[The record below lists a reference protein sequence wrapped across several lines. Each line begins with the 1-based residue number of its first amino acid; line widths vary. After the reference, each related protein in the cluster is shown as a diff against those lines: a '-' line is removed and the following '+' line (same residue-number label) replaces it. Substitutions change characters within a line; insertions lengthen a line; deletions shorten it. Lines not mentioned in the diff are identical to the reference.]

1 MAFNPQEQGQILQQ
15 HADTRGNQL
24 DAAFWTKVAEVVNSN
39 KGSIN
44 TVDKK
49 INFPTS
55 SLHSKDD
62 LWNKYLDLAQ
72 RQGVRP
78 DYAKFAQTYQMF
90 KTEDDNKLTNLINAA
105 EALGL
110 SKNNIKKSIEDS
122 AKERLT
128 QQMLSGDPDFQA
140 LYGDYLT
147 PQKSFSDIWGDRWE
161 NLPKNIKEW
170 YAENPDLG
178 MALNIGGGL
187 AAGYGGYR
195 GINALRNRGATTPP
209 VTTSVAKGYRGP
221 TKSTLTK
228 GYQKYLQDYEG
239 PRKNRKSREVW
250 EKEFKAKHKANSIA
264 KKSKATVKKPTTSL
278 SKRIITPASRIAKAA
293 SRRFLYPL
301 MALDFIKDSFSG
313 E

>member
-1 MAFNPQEQGQILQQ
+1 MAFNPQEPGQILQQ
-15 HADTRGNQL
+15 HADTRSNQL
-24 DAAFWTKVAEVVNSN
+24 DATFWTKVAEVVNSN

-78 DYAKFAQTYQMF
+78 DYAKFEQTYQMF

-110 SKNNIKKSIEDS
+110 SKSDIKKSIEDS

-128 QQMLSGDPDFQA
+128 QQMLSGDPEFQS

-147 PQKSFSDIWGDRWE
+147 PQKSFTGIWGDRIK
-161 NLPKNIKEW
+161 NLPKNIREW
-170 YAENPDLG
+170 AAENPDLAA
-178 MALNIGGGL
+178 ALGISVTAG
-187 AAGYGGYR
+187 AGYGGYKWWQGR
-195 GINALRNRGATTPP
+195 GTPDAP
-209 VTTSVAKGYRGP
+209 VTPDLTKCYRGP

-250 EKEFKAKHKANSIA
+250 EKEFKAKH
-264 KKSKATVKKPTTSL
+264 
-278 SKRIITPASRIAKAA
+278 
-293 SRRFLYPL
+293 
-301 MALDFIKDSFSG
+301 
-313 E
+313 